1 MPLQA
6 TKKNSAKLNVMNTEI
21 SVVVGSDEVI
31 FTNLRKKQTKTK
43 RKTKRKSSY
52 WAVQLKLS
60 IFRCWGKI
68 HITQEI
74 QFLFAVN
81 SEVGKEVWRWIWIT
95 AKTRQVL
102 KKKFKKNRQTV
113 CFSKFLSSRF

>member
-6 TKKNSAKLNVMNTEI
+6 IKKNSAKLNVMNTEI

-52 WAVQLKLS
+52 
-60 IFRCWGKI
+60 
-68 HITQEI
+68 
-74 QFLFAVN
+74 
-81 SEVGKEVWRWIWIT
+81 
-95 AKTRQVL
+95 
-102 KKKFKKNRQTV
+102 
-113 CFSKFLSSRF
+113 

>member
-43 RKTKRKSSY
+43 RKTKRKYSY
-52 WAVQLKLS
+52 WAVQLKLQYS
-60 IFRCWGKI
+60 VAEAKS
-68 HITQEI
+68 T
-74 QFLFAVN
+74 LFKKFN
-81 SEVGKEVWRWIWIT
+81 SCLRWIR
-95 AKTRQVL
+95 KLVR
-102 KKKFKKNRQTV
+102 KFGDE
-113 CFSKFLSSRF
+113 FE